1 MYIESIKMRV
11 EENPMA
17 SALGEEGAAARER
30 GEEEGRGYTPM
41 SNVRD
46 SRGAREL
53 STGHPLVK
61 STHLN
66 EKEYVL
72 SSHQNSKE
80 NIPSS
85 SKIPP
90 NFNEHD
96 DILSSG
102 IKLRAPIIPLQKE
115 TPEEPTVFQMLTP
128 PKKLLPQT
136 DRPTPVDPKKFF
148 APKELSDEY
157 ALSVAESMVAYFGR
171 PLSGWYKEIVMNRD
185 GSQSEIEKPYN
196 APLPLM
202 AEFANMVAL
211 TESEIKQ
218 LAKAYPKTMGRAY
231 EFAQDIVKTNLVRGG
246 LNATYHPQFAM
257 FTATNETNMRSKT
270 ESTVRTIDMNA
281 LLDDIE
287 NSDSPLYE

>member
-1 MYIESIKMRV
+1 
-11 EENPMA
+11 MA
-17 SALGEEGAAARER
+17 SVRGEEGVAACER
-30 GEEEGRGYTPM
+30 GEVEGRGYTPM

-53 STGHPLVK
+53 STGHSPFLVP
-61 STHLN
+61 
-66 EKEYVL
+66 
-72 SSHQNSKE
+72 NSNREE
-80 NIPSS
+80 N
-85 SKIPP
+85 
-90 NFNEHD
+90 
-96 DILSSG
+96 ILSSSEGVPSTPKKNPAKNSGASDVLTAG
-102 IKLRAPIIPLQKE
+102 IKLRSPIIPLPKE
-115 TPEEPTVFQMLTP
+115 VPKEQTIFQMLTP

-136 DRPTPVDPKKFF
+136 DRPLPVDPKKFF
-148 APKELSDEY
+148 APKEFSDEY

-171 PLSGWYKEIVMNRD
+171 PLSGWYKEIVINRD
-185 GSQSEIEKPYN
+185 GSQSEIEKPYT

-218 LAKAYPKTMGRAY
+218 LAKAYPKTLGRAY
-231 EFAQDIVKTNLVRGG
+231 EFAQDVVKTNLVRGG

>member
-1 MYIESIKMRV
+1 MRV

-17 SALGEEGAAARER
+17 SVLGEEGAAARER

-53 STGHPLVK
+53 STGHSPFLVPNSNREEDTLSPSPSK
-61 STHLN
+61 KNPAKNS
-66 EKEYVL
+66 EASDVL
-72 SSHQNSKE
+72 T
-80 NIPSS
+80 
-85 SKIPP
+85 
-90 NFNEHD
+90 
-96 DILSSG
+96 SG
-102 IKLRAPIIPLQKE
+102 IKLRSPIIPLPKE
-115 TPEEPTVFQMLTP
+115 VPKEQTIFQMLTP

-136 DRPTPVDPKKFF
+136 DRPLPVDPKKFF
-148 APKELSDEY
+148 APKEFSDEY

-171 PLSGWYKEIVMNRD
+171 PLSGWYKEIVINRD
-185 GSQSEIEKPYN
+185 GSQSEIEKPYT

-211 TESEIKQ
+211 TEAEIKQ
-218 LAKAYPKTMGRAY
+218 LAKAYPKTLGRAY
-231 EFAQDIVKTNLVRGG
+231 EFAQDVVKTNLVRGG

>member
-11 EENPMA
+11 EENH
-17 SALGEEGAAARER
+17 EGLAARAGGACVQEI

-53 STGHPLVK
+53 STGHSPFLVPN
-61 STHLN
+61 SN
-66 EKEYVL
+66 REENVL
-72 SSHQNSKE
+72 SSLSPNSNREEDNSSSSQRKKNLLENSKRLA
-80 NIPSS
+80 S
-85 SKIPP
+85 
-90 NFNEHD
+90 
-96 DILSSG
+96 
-102 IKLRAPIIPLQKE
+102 PIIPLPKE
-115 TPEEPTVFQMLTP
+115 VPKEQTIFQMLTP

-136 DRPTPVDPKKFF
+136 DRPLPVDPKKFF
-148 APKELSDEY
+148 APKEFSDEY

-185 GSQSEIEKPYN
+185 GSQSEIEKPYT

-211 TESEIKQ
+211 TEAEIKQ
-218 LAKAYPKTMGRAY
+218 LAKAYPKTLGRAY
-231 EFAQDIVKTNLVRGG
+231 EFAQDVVKTNLVRGG

>member
-1 MYIESIKMRV
+1 MRV

-17 SALGEEGAAARER
+17 SVQGEEEAAARER

-53 STGHPLVK
+53 STGHSPFLVP
-61 STHLN
+61 
-66 EKEYVL
+66 
-72 SSHQNSKE
+72 NSNREE
-80 NIPSS
+80 N
-85 SKIPP
+85 
-90 NFNEHD
+90 
-96 DILSSG
+96 ILSSLPPNSNREENNSSSSQR
-102 IKLRAPIIPLQKE
+102 KKNLLENSKRLASPIIPLPKE
-115 TPEEPTVFQMLTP
+115 VPKEQTIFQMLTP

-136 DRPTPVDPKKFF
+136 DRPLPVDPKKFF
-148 APKELSDEY
+148 APKEFSDEY

-171 PLSGWYKEIVMNRD
+171 PLSGWYKEIVINRD
-185 GSQSEIEKPYN
+185 GSQSEIEKPYT

-211 TESEIKQ
+211 TEAEIKQ
-218 LAKAYPKTMGRAY
+218 LAKAYPKTLGRAY
-231 EFAQDIVKTNLVRGG
+231 EFAQDVVKTNLVRGG

>member
-1 MYIESIKMRV
+1 MRV
-11 EENPMA
+11 EEGNH
-17 SALGEEGAAARER
+17 EGLAARAGGACVRER
-30 GEEEGRGYTPM
+30 GEEEGRGYPPM

-53 STGHPLVK
+53 STGHPQFNTANFIEEEDNL
-61 STHLN
+61 SPNLLQ
-66 EKEYVL
+66 KEDTL
-72 SSHQNSKE
+72 
-80 NIPSS
+80 PSS
-85 SKIPP
+85 PSKKNPP
-90 NFNEHD
+90 KNSEVPD
-96 DILSSG
+96 VLTSG
-102 IKLRAPIIPLQKE
+102 IKLRGPIIPLSKE
-115 TPEEPTVFQMLTP
+115 TPKELTIFEILTP

-136 DRPTPVDPKKFF
+136 DRPSPLNPKKFF
-148 APKELSDEY
+148 APKEISDEY

-171 PLSGWYKEIVMNRD
+171 PLSGWYKETILNRD
-185 GSQSEIEKPYN
+185 GSQSEVEKPYN

-218 LAKAYPKTMGRAY
+218 LAKAYPKTLGRAY
-231 EFAQDIVKTNLVRGG
+231 EFAQDVVKTNLVRGG

-287 NSDSPLYE
+287 NSDAPLYE

>member
-1 MYIESIKMRV
+1 MRV
-11 EENPMA
+11 EENHED
-17 SALGEEGAAARER
+17 LAARAGGACVQEI

-53 STGHPLVK
+53 STGHPPFLVPNSNREEDTSSPSPSK
-61 STHLN
+61 KNPAKNS
-66 EKEYVL
+66 EAADVL
-72 SSHQNSKE
+72 T
-80 NIPSS
+80 
-85 SKIPP
+85 
-90 NFNEHD
+90 
-96 DILSSG
+96 SG
-102 IKLRAPIIPLQKE
+102 IKLRSPIIPLSKE
-115 TPEEPTVFQMLTP
+115 TPKELTIFEILQP

-136 DRPTPVDPKKFF
+136 DRPSPLDPKKFF
-148 APKELSDEY
+148 APKEFSDEY

-171 PLSGWYKEIVMNRD
+171 PLSGWYKETILNRD
-185 GSQSEIEKPYN
+185 GSQSEVEKPYN

-218 LAKAYPKTMGRAY
+218 LAKAYPKTLGRAY
-231 EFAQDIVKTNLVRGG
+231 EFAQDVVKTNLVRGG

-287 NSDSPLYE
+287 NSESPLYE

>member
-1 MYIESIKMRV
+1 
-11 EENPMA
+11 
-17 SALGEEGAAARER
+17 
-30 GEEEGRGYTPM
+30 M

-53 STGHPLVK
+53 STGHPPVY
-61 STHLN
+61 SPHLN
-66 EKEYVL
+66 KEEDNLSPNLLQGEDTLPPSQLKKNPPKNSEAPDVL
-72 SSHQNSKE
+72 T
-80 NIPSS
+80 
-85 SKIPP
+85 
-90 NFNEHD
+90 
-96 DILSSG
+96 SG
-102 IKLRAPIIPLQKE
+102 IKLRGPIIPLSKE
-115 TPEEPTVFQMLTP
+115 TPKELTIFEILTP

-136 DRPTPVDPKKFF
+136 DRPSPLDPKKFF
-148 APKELSDEY
+148 APKEISDEY

-171 PLSGWYKEIVMNRD
+171 PLSGWYKETILNRD
-185 GSQSEIEKPYN
+185 GSQSEVEKPYN

-218 LAKAYPKTMGRAY
+218 LAKAYPKTLGRAY
-231 EFAQDIVKTNLVRGG
+231 EFAQDVVKTNLVRGG

-287 NSDSPLYE
+287 NSDAPLYE

>member
-1 MYIESIKMRV
+1 M
-11 EENPMA
+11 
-17 SALGEEGAAARER
+17 RER
-30 GEEEGRGYTPM
+30 GEEEGRGYPPM

-53 STGHPLVK
+53 LTGHPSDLVPD
-61 STHLN
+61 LLR
-66 EKEYVL
+66 EEDEL
-72 SSHQNSKE
+72 SSLSPTSPSKKNPAKNSE
-80 NIPSS
+80 AP
-85 SKIPP
+85 
-90 NFNEHD
+90 D
-96 DILSSG
+96 VLTSG
-102 IKLRAPIIPLQKE
+102 IKLRGPIIPLSKE
-115 TPEEPTVFQMLTP
+115 TPKELTIFEMLTP

-136 DRPTPVDPKKFF
+136 DRPSPLDPKKFF
-148 APKELSDEY
+148 APKEISDEY

-171 PLSGWYKEIVMNRD
+171 PLSGWYKETILNRD
-185 GSQSEIEKPYN
+185 GSQSEVEKPYN

-218 LAKAYPKTMGRAY
+218 LAKAYPKTLGRAY
-231 EFAQDIVKTNLVRGG
+231 EFAQDVVKTNLVRGG

-287 NSDSPLYE
+287 NSDAPLYE

>member
-1 MYIESIKMRV
+1 MRV
-11 EENPMA
+11 EENH
-17 SALGEEGAAARER
+17 EGLAARAGGACAQEI

-53 STGHPLVK
+53 STGHSPFLVPN
-61 STHLN
+61 SN
-66 EKEYVL
+66 REENVL
-72 SSHQNSKE
+72 SS
-80 NIPSS
+80 SS
-85 SKIPP
+85 SPSPSKKNPAK
-90 NFNEHD
+90 NSEAAD
-96 DILSSG
+96 VLTSG
-102 IKLRAPIIPLQKE
+102 IKLRSPIIPLPKE
-115 TPEEPTVFQMLTP
+115 IPKEQTIFQMLTP

-136 DRPTPVDPKKFF
+136 DRPLPVDPKKFF
-148 APKELSDEY
+148 APKEFSDEY

-211 TESEIKQ
+211 TEAEIKQ
-218 LAKAYPKTMGRAY
+218 LAKAYPKTLGRAY
-231 EFAQDIVKTNLVRGG
+231 EFAQDVVKTNLVRGG